1 MKVIREQYLSQ
12 LWKKRH
18 NGLVKV
24 ITGVRR
30 CGKSYLLGTLFRE
43 RLLADG
49 VDSQHVIEVPLDRKA
64 NIPLRNAIALEEY
77 VAERIVHDGRWNYVF
92 IDEVQL
98 ARKVLP
104 KGVDLERLA
113 PEDRE
118 DAYVTFYDAL
128 NELRQIEKVDVYVT
142 GSNSKTLSKDI
153 DTNFADRG
161 CQIRVHPFSF
171 AEYCQALDSVDK
183 AAAFADYLIWGGMP
197 LAVAETDDRERAAYL
212 KGLFKEVYERDIVER
227 NRLREENILS
237 PLIDV
242 IASATGS
249 LSNPHRLV
257 NALGSTMKVKTND
270 HTVKAYLEYL
280 KDAFLFSEAKRWDVK
295 GKSYFDFPVKYY
307 AEDPGL
313 RNARLDFRD
322 VEPSHMMENVI
333 YNELVRRGCQ
343 VDVGIVPVVSV
354 NKEGKRE
361 LQFHEIDFVVNRAPG
376 KLYIQSVWRLPTEEQ
391 KEQELLPLRRSGDF
405 FARMIVTEGM
415 QPPQMDDTGIVHVG
429 VIPFLL
435 DESILDTALET
446 SRQVLAQ
453 SNSI

>member
-1 MKVIREQYLSQ
+1 MKVIREHYLNL

-18 NGLVKV
+18 NGLVKIV
-24 ITGVRR
+24 TGVRR

-49 VDSQHVIEVPLDRKA
+49 VDSRHVIEVPLDRKA
-64 NIPLRNAIALEEY
+64 NIPLRNAIALGDY
-77 VAERIVHDGRWNYVF
+77 VTERIVHDGRWNYVF

-98 ARKVLP
+98 ARKILP
-104 KGVDLERLA
+104 KGVDLRRLA

-118 DAYVTFYDAL
+118 DAYVTFYDIL
-128 NELRQIEKVDVYVT
+128 NELRQMDMVDVYVT

-153 DTNFADRG
+153 DSNFADRG

-171 AEYCQALDSVDK
+171 AEYCQALDAPDK
-183 AAAFADYLIWGGMP
+183 TAAFADYLIWGGMP
-197 LAVAETDDRERAAYL
+197 LAVAEPDERDRAQYL
-212 KGLFKEVYERDIVER
+212 KGLFREVYEHDIVER
-227 NRLREENILS
+227 NHLREENILS

-242 IASATGS
+242 VASATGS

-257 NALGSTMKVKTND
+257 NALGSTLKVKTND
-270 HTVKAYLEYL
+270 HTVKTYLEYL
-280 KDAFLFSEAKRWDVK
+280 MDAFLFSEAKRWDVK

-343 VDVGIVPVVSV
+343 VDVGVVPILSV
-354 NKEGKRE
+354 NKEGKQE

-376 KLYIQSVWRLPTEEQ
+376 KLYIQSAWRLPSDEKRER
-391 KEQELLPLRRSGDF
+391 ELLPLRRCGDF
-405 FARMIVTEGM
+405 FSRIVVTEGV
-415 QPPQMDDTGIVHVG
+415 QPPMKDDSGIVHVG

-435 DESILDTALET
+435 DESILDIALET
-446 SRQVLAQ
+446 SR
-453 SNSI
+453 

>member
-280 KDAFLFSEAKRWDVK
+280 KDAFLFSEAKRWDIK

-376 KLYIQSVWRLPTEEQ
+376 KLYIQSVWRLPTEEK
-391 KEQELLPLRRSGDF
+391 KEQELLPLQRSGDF

-415 QPPQMDDTGIVHVG
+415 QPPQMDDAGIVHVG

-435 DESILDTALET
+435 DESILDAALET
-446 SRQVLAQ
+446 A
-453 SNSI
+453 

>member
-1 MKVIREQYLSQ
+1 MKVVRERYLRQ
-12 LWKKRH
+12 LWSKRH

-24 ITGVRR
+24 ITGIRR
-30 CGKSYLLGTLFRE
+30 SGKSYLLGTLFRE
-43 RLLADG
+43 RLLFEG
-49 VDSQHVIEVPLDRKA
+49 VDSRHVIEVPLDRKV
-64 NIPLRNAIALEEY
+64 NIPLRDAVKLGEY
-77 VAERIVHDGRWNYVF
+77 VSERLVHDGQWNYVF

-104 KGVDLERLA
+104 PGVDLQRLA

-118 DAYVTFYDAL
+118 DAYVTFYDTL
-128 NELRQIEKVDVYVT
+128 NELRQIDKVDVYVT

-171 AEYCQALDSVDK
+171 SEYCQALNPQDK
-183 AAAFADYLIWGGMP
+183 AAAFADYLVWGGMP
-197 LAVAETDDRERAAYL
+197 LAVAEPDKRERAKYL
-212 KGLFKEVYERDIVER
+212 QGLFKEVYEHDIISR
-227 NRLREENILS
+227 NRLRETNVLS

-249 LSNPHRLV
+249 LTNPHRLTDTLRSV
-257 NALGSTMKVKTND
+257 MKVKTND

-280 KDAFLFSEAKRWDVK
+280 MDAFLFTDAKRWDVK

-333 YNELVRRGCQ
+333 FVELVRRGCQ
-343 VDVGIVPVVSV
+343 VDVGVVPIVSV
-354 NKEGKRE
+354 NADGKQE
-361 LQFHEIDFVVNRAPG
+361 LRYHEIDFVVNRAPG
-376 KLYIQSVWRLPTEEQ
+376 KLYIQSAWHLPTSE
-391 KEQELLPLRRSGDF
+391 KRDQELLPLRRIGDF
-405 FARMIVTEGM
+405 FSRIVITEGL
-415 QPPQMDDTGIVHVG
+415 QPPTKDESGIIYVGIV
-429 VIPFLL
+429 PFLL

-446 SRQVLAQ
+446 SREPLEH
-453 SNSI
+453 